1 MQKVDPELWDLVLA
15 SERAGRSGDA
25 PINVRVAF
33 DGELIALQD
42 AGFPVYGP
50 VPGVAR
56 GGLTPA
62 QIRAL
67 AELPQVH
74 SVSLPADDALVLNKS
89 VPEIRANEAWGVGIG
104 IANTARGRGESVV
117 VGVIDSGVDVFHG
130 AFRHSNGSSRIL
142 SLWDQT
148 FDYDAAGNPVDGNAV
163 VLTGDKV
170 PRDETGAA
178 LTRASAR
185 APIRFNAAFKY
196 GAEFNTAQINAALN
210 AHPDG
215 RGLPVSLR
223 DEPKREGGDVV
234 FHGTHVAG
242 IAAGNGAQNDRCT
255 SPFTYVGVAPQADL
269 IVVKTGIGTG
279 GIQNQIDAATYIF
292 AAAAQVAGRA
302 CVINISLGG
311 HSGPHN
317 GFDDKAQ
324 AFDMLTT
331 APFAAGRAIVV
342 AASNERSDD
351 IHAAFT
357 IPQGTTQTVR
367 VNVTDDADRLRLFAS
382 YNRAATLT
390 CIVRAPRSGA
400 VQQTAAQA
408 VNAANAELNLGAHG
422 ITVRRFDPVAGDPD
436 SHFRVNIRKP
446 AGGNVATGI
455 WEIDLAAGAGTDAN
469 VHVWIAAGA
478 AAIVPFPGGAAS
490 AQDAGRAAAS
500 RRPEDWI
507 RATLSTN
514 AASRRVIS
522 VAAYNA
528 EETNTPLAIFSSQ
541 GPAPNDLNQG
551 LYNAASVIA
560 KPDIAAPGVAIDA
573 PRAEARKCCL
583 ECQCCVDRYVTEQGT
598 SMAAPHITGVVALM
612 FAQDPTLTTDRVKE
626 ILRNTARNPPA
637 LPPGWPPREQLWGA
651 GKVDAKSAA
660 QAAVR
665 ERVSDVVAETP
676 PLPVNE
682 PAIIPERWTDRLR
695 RWNQLLGPRP
705 AWNVLAAL
713 VSMHFDEVK
722 RLIDTNRRVAA
733 VWQRGGGPALVR
745 GFVFAGAPPDPPVPS
760 AAGAEL
766 MARLPSLLM
775 RYGGAALRADIVRH
789 ARLIATLPGASW
801 DDLDALVINGGAA

>member
-1 MQKVDPELWDLVLA
+1 VQKVDPELWDLVLA
-15 SERAGRSGDA
+15 SERAGRSRDA
-25 PINVRVAF
+25 PIDVRVAF
-33 DGELIALQD
+33 DGEVTALQD
-42 AGFPVYGP
+42 AGFPLYGP

-62 QIRAL
+62 QIRAV
-67 AELPQVH
+67 AKLPQVH
-74 SVSLPADDALVLNKS
+74 SITLPADDPLVLDKS

-104 IANTARGRGESVV
+104 IANAARGRGESVV
-117 VGVIDSGVDVFHG
+117 VGVIDSGIDVFHG
-130 AFRHSNGSSRIL
+130 AFRNSDGTSRIL

-148 FDYDAAGNPVDGNAV
+148 FDYDAPGNPVDGRGTA
-163 VLTGDKV
+163 LTGDKL
-170 PRDETGAA
+170 PRDETGAV
-178 LTRASAR
+178 LTRTAAR
-185 APIRFNAAFKY
+185 APTRFNAAFKY
-196 GAEFNTAQINAALN
+196 GAEFNTAQINTALN

-223 DEPKREGGDVV
+223 DEPKRAGGDVV

-242 IAAGNGAQNDRCT
+242 IAAGNGAQNDHCT

-269 IVVKTGIGTG
+269 IFVKTGIGTG
-279 GIQNQIDAATYIF
+279 GIQNQIDAAMYIF
-292 AAAAQVAGRA
+292 DAAAQVPGRA

-311 HSGPHN
+311 HNGPHN
-317 GFDDKAQ
+317 GFDDKAR
-324 AFDMLTT
+324 AFDTLTT
-331 APFAAGRAIVV
+331 ALLAVGRAIVV
-342 AASNERSDD
+342 AASNERNDD

-357 IPQGTTQTVR
+357 IPRGTMQTVR
-367 VNVTDDADRLRLFAS
+367 VNLTEDADRLRLFAS
-382 YNRAATLT
+382 YNKAATLT

-408 VNAANAELNLGAHG
+408 VNATNAEVNLGAHG
-422 ITVRRFDPVAGDPD
+422 VTVGRFVSAAGDPD
-436 SHFRVNIRKP
+436 SHFRVTIRKP

-455 WEIDLAAGAGTDAN
+455 WELDLAAGAGTDAN
-469 VHVWIAAGA
+469 VHLWIAEGA

-490 AQDAGRAAAS
+490 AQDAGRAAAN

-528 EETNTPLAIFSSQ
+528 EENGTPLAEFSSQ

-560 KPDIAAPGVAIDA
+560 KPDIAAPGVAVDA

-583 ECQCCVDRYVTEQGT
+583 ECECCVDRYVAEQGT

-626 ILRNTARNPPA
+626 ILRNTKRNPPA
-637 LPPGWPPREQLWGA
+637 LPPGWPPPEQLWGA
-651 GKVDAKSAA
+651 GKVDAKSAV

-665 ERVSDVVAETP
+665 ERVSDVVTETP
-676 PLPVNE
+676 PMPVTA
-682 PAIIPERWTDRLR
+682 PTIIPERWTDRLR

-705 AWNVLAAL
+705 AWNLIAAL

-733 VWQRGGGPALVR
+733 VWQRAGGPAVVR
-745 GFVFAGAPPDPPVPS
+745 GIVFSGAPPDPPLPAVEWMDRFL
-760 AAGAEL
+760 AVL
-766 MARLPSLLM
+766 ARH
-775 RYGGAALRADIVRH
+775 GGEALRADVARH
-789 ARLIATLPGASW
+789 ARLMQRLPGASW
-801 DDLDALVINGGAA
+801 DELDAFVTSGGAA